1 MRPLMTPVW
10 RRDRRAD
17 AGEPSVPEA
26 ADPEDA
32 PADLRT
38 PRTAVNR

>member
-1 MRPLMTPVW
+1 MAPAW

-17 AGEPSVPEA
+17 AGEPSAPET

-32 PADLRT
+32 LADLRT